1 MTTAGPEGAAD
12 EWEESIVKALQ
23 PTERRDELVVPAE
36 RAEPDPRPDEAVVE
50 VEAFSVNRGE
60 IFKLEA
66 GTAWLPGKDVAGRV
80 VRAAADG
87 SGPRAGARV
96 VGHPPAAG
104 WAERVAVR
112 TDALAELPGSVP
124 AETAAALPLAGLTAL
139 RLLRAAGAVAGLRLL
154 LTGASGG
161 VGHYFTELATAA
173 GADVTAVSRRGERLG
188 ELGARVVPD
197 VASADGP
204 FDLVLESTGGA
215 NLPAALAKL
224 APRGTLIWFGQA
236 SRTPVTLDFFS
247 FFDGP
252 ESGTIRHFHY
262 ADSDIPDGTDLA
274 TLVRLVASGRLHPEI
289 GRVADWADTASV
301 LADLRDRRIRGNA
314 VLTLTSA
321 AHTLPDAADRSSQ
334 NAADRATSDPA
345 DRATSDP
352 ADRATSAPADRAT
365 SDAADRAASDAG
377 TARSPE

>member
-1 MTTAGPEGAAD
+1 M
-12 EWEESIVKALQ
+12 KALQ
-23 PTERRDELVVPAE
+23 PTGRGDELVVLGD
-36 RAEPDPRPDEAVVE
+36 RAEPEPRPDEVVVE

-66 GTAWLPGKDVAGRV
+66 GTGWLPGKDVAGRV

-87 SGPRAGARV
+87 SGPREGARV

-112 TDALAELPGSVP
+112 TDALAELPDAVS
-124 AETAAALPLAGLTAL
+124 AQTAAALPLAGLTAL
-139 RLLRAAGAVAGLRLL
+139 RLLRTAGSVAGARVL

-173 GADVTAVSRRGERLG
+173 GAQVTAVSRRGGRLA
-188 ELGARVVPD
+188 ELGAQVVPD
-197 VASADGP
+197 VASAEGA

-224 APRGTLIWFGQA
+224 VRRGTLIWFGQA

-289 GRVADWADTASV
+289 GCSRDWTDTASV
-301 LADLRDRRIRGNA
+301 LSDLRDRRVRGNA
-314 VLTLTSA
+314 VLTVSA
-321 AHTLPDAADRSSQ
+321 EALAAT
-334 NAADRATSDPA
+334 AT
-345 DRATSDP
+345 
-352 ADRATSAPADRAT
+352 
-365 SDAADRAASDAG
+365 
-377 TARSPE
+377 